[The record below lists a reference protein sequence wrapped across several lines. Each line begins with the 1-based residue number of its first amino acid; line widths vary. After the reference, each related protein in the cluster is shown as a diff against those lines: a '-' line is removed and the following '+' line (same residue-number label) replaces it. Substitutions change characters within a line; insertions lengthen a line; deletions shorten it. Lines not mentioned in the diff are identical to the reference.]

1 MKRWRWISPVAFAAA
16 GILFVASAR
25 SSGGIDLRT
34 GDHGDLITS
43 IQEQD
48 KRTAT
53 MTQQIARLSTSVQNQ
68 LMQQVDVST
77 RTKAIT
83 SERLA
88 NRAATSAVAG
98 PGVIV
103 TLTDA
108 PTPLGE
114 VPKGFTIDDFVVHQ
128 QDVQAVVN
136 ALWAGGAEALS
147 INGQRITTLTSI
159 RCAGNTLLLNG
170 RVFSP
175 PFKIAAIGN
184 IGALKI
190 SIDTSE
196 AIAIYREYTATV
208 GLGFDLVTRKKISM
222 PAGSLPAQLR
232 VAQPLS

>member
-1 MKRWRWISPVAFAAA
+1 MRFDRPRKPPRKHRWLITRYSHHHV
-16 GILFVASAR
+16 LQQL
-25 SSGGIDLRT
+25 DLQKKEW

-128 QDVQAVVN
+128 QDVQA
-136 ALWAGGAEALS
+136 GADTLS
-147 INGQRITTLTSI
+147 PG
-159 RCAGNTLLLNG
+159 
-170 RVFSP
+170 
-175 PFKIAAIGN
+175 
-184 IGALKI
+184 
-190 SIDTSE
+190 
-196 AIAIYREYTATV
+196 
-208 GLGFDLVTRKKISM
+208 
-222 PAGSLPAQLR
+222 
-232 VAQPLS
+232 